1 MTLVVLFFHFWTTVL
16 LACNR
21 GGPMGLASKDPGMF
35 FVNITFSPTFAG
47 ASTSGTSGC
56 KKWNFTAKVRHE
68 FIERNWTLLREEG
81 SRGQGE
87 HLMVFSEVMGCGDE
101 DRKPF
106 GEMLKNNYH
115 IFYSKQP
122 KETSESENLNVFK
135 NDAEYFLKEVQV
147 LIHENQNLQCTG

>member
-1 MTLVVLFFHFWTTVL
+1 
-16 LACNR
+16 
-21 GGPMGLASKDPGMF
+21 MGLASKDPGML

-68 FIERNWTLLREEG
+68 FIDRNWGHLREEG

-87 HLMVFSEVMGCGDE
+87 HLMVFSDVMGCGDE

-115 IFYSKQP
+115 IFYSKEP

-147 LIHENQNLQCTG
+147 LIRENQDLQCSG